1 MKQFIRISI
10 IVLLF
15 IPYVLKAQ
23 NSTQKYTISGYVSE
37 YESNE
42 DLIGAAVVVK
52 ELGIGAV
59 TNVYGFYSITLPEGN
74 YTLVLSF
81 IGYKSISQSIELNK
95 NIKLNFSLEQSS
107 EMLRE
112 VLVIGEQ
119 EDQNVTRVQMSVEHL
134 NVETIKRIPQ
144 LLGEADVIKSLQLRP
159 GVSSVGEGASGF
171 NVRGGNIDQNL
182 ILLDE
187 SPVYNS
193 SHLFGFFSVF
203 NPDAIKD
210 VQLYKGGIPA
220 RYGGRLSSVMD
231 VRQRE
236 GNSNKFS
243 GRGGIGL
250 LFSRLTLEGPIVKNK
265 VSWLISARRSYA
277 DIFLQLTENFK
288 GNQAY
293 FYDINTKINYIINDR
308 NRLFLSGYFGRDIFS
323 FSEAF
328 QTHWGNVTG
337 SLRWNFLVN
346 DKLFMNTTIV
356 YSDYGYAL
364 GVPTGSQAFEWDSKI
379 ITIQLKFDFTH
390 YLTPKNKL
398 SYGGELERFNFFP
411 GTAKGIGD
419 ETIFTEIT
427 VQQEHAFQ
435 PSIYIANEQK
445 ITKNLTAEY
454 GLRYTMYFN
463 VGSLNVNEYK
473 YGVPT
478 VEEDITGQIHFGEN
492 ELVKQY
498 DGLEPR
504 IGLNYRI
511 NKIQSIKASYQ
522 RTRQYMHL
530 VSNTTAATPIDIWKP
545 AGYYVKPATA
555 DQVALGYFRNFKEN
569 TFEFSAE
576 VYYKDMRDILDYR
589 DGAEL
594 LLNDNLETELLQGNG
609 YSYGLELMLE
619 KMKGRLTGW
628 IAYTLSNTEMQV
640 EGFQVGDYYGA
651 ANGINNGDPYPSN
664 WDKTH
669 DISVVALYDISKKWS
684 LSGTFVFVTGR
695 PATYPNGRYYW
706 DGKYIPDYR
715 TRNQDRIPNSHRLDF
730 SATYTPIREGKRWK
744 NSFSFGVYNLYGRN
758 NPYSVYFKQNPDNPA
773 VSSAYQLSIVGIPVP
788 YFTYNFK
795 F

>member
-1 MKQFIRISI
+1 MKYLIQIS
-10 IVLLF
+10 VLLLLF
-15 IPYVLKAQ
+15 VPGISKSQ
-23 NSTQKYTISGYVSE
+23 NSPEKYTISGYVRE
-37 YESNE
+37 KESNE

-52 ELGIGAV
+52 ELGIGNV
-59 TNVYGFYSITLPEGN
+59 TNVYGFYSITLPEGD
-74 YTLVLSF
+74 YTLIISF
-81 IGYKSISQSIELNK
+81 VGYKTITQSVALNK
-95 NIKLNFSLEQSS
+95 STSLDFLLGQST
-107 EMLRE
+107 EMLKE
-112 VLVIGEQ
+112 VEVVGEK
-119 EDQNVTRVQMSVEHL
+119 EDMNITRVQMSVEKM
-134 NVETIKRIPQ
+134 NVETIRKIPQ

-203 NPDAIKD
+203 NSDAIKD
-210 VQLYKGGIPA
+210 VKLYKGGIPA

-265 VSWLISARRSYA
+265 VSWLFSARRSYA
-277 DIFLQLTENFK
+277 DLFLQLTEDFK

-293 FYDINTKINYIINDR
+293 FYDINTKINYKINDR
-308 NRLFLSGYFGRDIFS
+308 NRLFLSGYFGRDIFN
-323 FSEAF
+323 FSEQF
-328 QTHWGNVTG
+328 KTFWGNVTG
-337 SLRWNFLVN
+337 SLRWNFLVS
-346 DKLFMNTTIV
+346 DKLFMNTTLV

-379 ITIQLKFDFTH
+379 ITTQLKVDFTH
-390 YLTPKNKL
+390 YLSPKNKV
-398 SYGGELERFNFFP
+398 SYGGELQHFKFFP

-419 ETIFTEIT
+419 ETIFTEIA
-427 VQQEHAFQ
+427 VQQERAYQ
-435 PSIYIANEQK
+435 PSVYIANEQK
-445 ITKNLTAEY
+445 ITKKLFAEY

-463 VGSLNVNEYK
+463 VGSLDVNQYK

-478 VEEDITGQIHFGEN
+478 VKEDIIGQTHFGKN

-504 IGLNYRI
+504 IGLNYII
-511 NKIQSIKASYQ
+511 NDIQSIKASYQ

-555 DQVALGYFRNFKEN
+555 DQVALGYFRNLREN
-569 TFEFSAE
+569 MFEVSAE
-576 VYYKDMRDILDYR
+576 VYYKDMRNLLDYR

-594 LLNDNLETELLQGNG
+594 LLNDNLETELLQGDG
-609 YSYGLELMLE
+609 TSFGLELMLE
-619 KMKGRLTGW
+619 KVKGRLTGW
-628 IAYTLSNTEMQV
+628 IAYTLSKTEMQV
-640 EGFQVGDYYGA
+640 DGFQVGDYYGA
-651 ANGINNGDPYPSN
+651 ANGINNGNPYPSN

-669 DISVVALYDISKKWS
+669 DISIVALYEISRKWDVS
-684 LSGTFVFVTGR
+684 ATFIFVTGR

-706 DGKYIPDYR
+706 DGKLIPDYQA
-715 TRNQDRIPNSHRLDF
+715 RNQDRIPNTHRLDL
-730 SATYTPIREGKRWK
+730 SATFIPSRVGKRWK
-744 NSFSFGVYNLYGRN
+744 HSFSFGVYNLYGRK
-758 NPYSVYFKQNPDNPA
+758 NPYSVYFKQDADNPA
-773 VSSAYQLSIVGIPVP
+773 SSGAYQLSIVGIPVP
-788 YFTYNFK
+788 FITYNFN

>member
-1 MKQFIRISI
+1 M
-10 IVLLF
+10 VLLF
-15 IPYVLKAQ
+15 TPLLSNAQ
-23 NSTQKYTISGYVSE
+23 NSSEKFTISGYVRE

-52 ELGIGAV
+52 ELGVGAV
-59 TNVYGFYSITLPEGN
+59 TNVYGFYSITLPEGS

-81 IGYKSISQSIELNK
+81 VGYKSKTQPIELNK

-107 EMLRE
+107 EMLQE
-112 VLVIGEQ
+112 VIVIGER
-119 EDQNVTRVQMSVEHL
+119 EDQNITRVQMSVEKL

-203 NPDAIKD
+203 NPDALKD

-265 VSWLISARRSYA
+265 VSWLFSARRSYA
-277 DIFLQLTENFK
+277 DLFLQLTEDFK

-293 FYDINTKINYIINDR
+293 FYDINTKINYTINDR

-323 FSEAF
+323 FSEQF
-328 QTHWGNVTG
+328 KTHWGNVTG

-364 GVPTGSQAFEWDSKI
+364 GVPTGAQAFEWDSKI
-379 ITIQLKFDFTH
+379 ITTQLKIDFTH
-390 YLTPKNKL
+390 YLSPKNKL
-398 SYGGELERFNFFP
+398 SYGGDLQHFKFFP

-419 ETIFTEIT
+419 ETIFTEIS
-427 VQQEHAFQ
+427 VQKEQAFQ
-435 PSIYIANEQK
+435 PSVYFANEQK
-445 ITKNLTAEY
+445 ITKKFTAEY

-463 VGSLNVNEYK
+463 VGSLNVNQYK

-478 VEEDITGQIHFGEN
+478 VKEDIVGQLHYGKN

-504 IGLNYRI
+504 IGLNYKF
-511 NKIQSIKASYQ
+511 NKRQSVKASYQ

-569 TFEFSAE
+569 MFEFSVE
-576 VYYKDMRDILDYR
+576 VYYKDMRNLLDYR

-609 YSYGLELMLE
+609 NSYGLELMLE
-619 KMKGRLTGW
+619 KVKGRLTGW
-628 IAYTLSNTEMQV
+628 IAYTLSKTEMQV

-669 DISVVALYDISKKWS
+669 DIAVVALYEISKKWN
-684 LSGTFVFVTGR
+684 LSATFVFVTGR

-706 DGKYIPDYR
+706 DGKYIPDFR
-715 TRNQDRIPNSHRLDF
+715 ARNQDRIPNSHRLDL
-730 SATYTPIREGKRWK
+730 SATYTPFRDGKKWK
-744 NSFSFGVYNLYGRN
+744 HSFSFGVYNLYGRN
-758 NPYSVYFKQNPDNPA
+758 NPYSVYFKQDADNPA
-773 VSSAYQLSIVGIPVP
+773 LSSSYQLSIIGIPVP
-788 YFTYNFK
+788 FFTYNFN

>member
-1 MKQFIRISI
+1 MKYLFIFFFTI
-10 IVLLF
+10 LLF
-15 IPYVLKAQ
+15 SPFVSKSQ
-23 NSTQKYTISGYVSE
+23 NSSEKYTVSGYVRE
-37 YESNE
+37 LESNE
-42 DLIGAAVVVK
+42 DLIGAGIIVK

-59 TNVYGFYSITLPEGN
+59 TNVYGFYSITLPEGT

-81 IGYKSISQSIELNK
+81 VGYKSIIQSIELNK
-95 NIKLNFSLEQSS
+95 NQKLNFSLEQSS
-107 EMLRE
+107 EMLEE
-112 VLVIGEQ
+112 VIIIGER
-119 EDQNVTRVQMSVEHL
+119 EDQNITRVQMSVENL
-134 NVETIKRIPQ
+134 NVETIRKIPQ
-144 LLGEADVIKSLQLRP
+144 LFGEADVIKSLQLRP

-203 NPDAIKD
+203 NSDAIKD

-265 VSWLISARRSYA
+265 VSWLFSARRSYA
-277 DIFLQLTENFK
+277 DVFLQLTEEFK

-293 FYDINTKINYIINDR
+293 FYDINTKINYTINDR
-308 NRLFLSGYFGRDIFS
+308 HRLFLSGYFGRDIFN
-323 FSEAF
+323 FSEQF
-328 QTHWGNVTG
+328 KINWGNITG
-337 SLRWNFLVN
+337 SLRWNFLLS
-346 DKLFMNTTIV
+346 DKLFMNTTVV
-356 YSDYGYAL
+356 YSNYGYAL
-364 GVPTGSQAFEWDSKI
+364 GVPSGTQAFEWNSKI
-379 ITIQLKFDFTH
+379 ITAQLKIDFTH
-390 YLTPKNKL
+390 YLSPKNRL
-398 SYGGELERFNFFP
+398 TYGAELEHFDFFP

-419 ETIFTEIT
+419 QTIFTEIA
-427 VQQEHAFQ
+427 VQQEYAYQ
-435 PSIYIANEQK
+435 PSVYIANEQK
-445 ITKNLTAEY
+445 ITKNFTAEY

-463 VGSLNVNEYK
+463 IGTLNVNQYK
-473 YGVPT
+473 YGIPT
-478 VEEDITGQIHFGEN
+478 VKEDIIGQVHYAQN
-492 ELVKQY
+492 KLVKQY

-504 IGLNYRI
+504 IGLNY
-511 NKIQSIKASYQ
+511 NFNDKQSIKASYQ
-522 RTRQYMHL
+522 RTKQYMHL
-530 VSNTTAATPIDIWKP
+530 VTNTTSATPVDVWKP

-569 TFEFSAE
+569 MFEFSVE
-576 VYYKDMRDILDYR
+576 GYYKDMRNLLDYR

-594 LLNDNLETELLQGNG
+594 LLNDNIETELLQGDG
-609 YSYGLELMLE
+609 VSYGLEFMFE
-619 KMKGRLTGW
+619 KVKGKFTGW
-628 IAYTLSNTEMQV
+628 IAYTISKSEMQV
-640 EGFQVGDYYGA
+640 GGFQVGDYYGA
-651 ANGINNGDPYPSN
+651 ANGINNGNPYPSN

-669 DISVVALYDISKKWS
+669 DISVVALYEISKKWNFS
-684 LSGTFVFVTGR
+684 ATFVFVTGR

-706 DGKYIPDYR
+706 DGKFLPDYR
-715 TRNQDRIPNSHRLDF
+715 ERNQDRIPDSHRLDL
-730 SATYTPIREGKRWK
+730 SATFTPLRNGKRWK

-758 NPYSVYFKQNPDNPA
+758 NPYSVYFKQNPDNPD
-773 VSSAYQLSIVGIPVP
+773 VSSAYQLSIIGIPVP
-788 YFTYNFK
+788 FFTYNFK